1 MPAKPPDER
10 PSTADGQELA
20 LLDALLPNIYPLA
33 RQGDQGS
40 VDRVL
45 KILELRLKYRRQRI
59 AEED

>member
-1 MPAKPPDER
+1 LPDKTPEKP
-10 PSTADGQELA
+10 TVDGRELEF
-20 LLDALLPNIYPLA
+20 LDGLLPNIYPLA
-33 RQGDQGS
+33 RQGDQGA

>member
-1 MPAKPPDER
+1 LAETPSEKP
-10 PSTADGQELA
+10 TVDGRELEF
-20 LLDALLPNIYPLA
+20 LDGLLPNIYPLA
-33 RQGDQGS
+33 RQGDQSS